1 MQTDSRAKIMIAQL
15 DAQTKLQL
23 KQMELANS
31 DAQLQAQIVADAQ
44 AQKLTEPPPIHGSA
58 RWAAAK
64 DAGVDWTT
72 SVPRLG
78 DHGPGLLTVDDLT
91 EVCSL
96 GLGFRIDYDHNVDWE
111 LTSPMARS
119 MPARHRSDHALDG

>member
-1 MQTDSRAKIMIAQL
+1 MTVVGLDDDPALRSILAAQHALQPSRGRSFPQVVEL
-15 DAQTKLQL
+15 DHDVVAWYN
-23 KQMELANS
+23 A
-31 DAQLQAQIVADAQ
+31 IV
-44 AQKLTEPPPIHGSA
+44 
-58 RWAAAK
+58 AAK